1 MVQKICFVTIG
12 ATASFDQL
20 LQAVFSNAFFQALET
35 LEYTHLLLQYGK
47 NGKKLLEELDTSMA
61 AGRKINRHDIEISGF
76 DFNTKGLGQEM
87 WSTKAAQDRAEGV
100 VISHAGSGS
109 ILDALRIRVPL
120 IVVPNTSLLNNH
132 QVELAEELA
141 KQGYLVHGRLD
152 DLPAALRAS
161 EAHRK
166 KLQAWPPN
174 NRGADPSGRGFAGVM
189 DEEMGFYD

>member
-20 LQAVFSNAFFQALET
+20 LQAVLSGEFFQALEA
-35 LEYTHLLLQYGK
+35 LKYTHLLLQYGK
-47 NGKKLLEELDTSMA
+47 NGKRFLEEL
-61 AGRKINRHDIEISGF
+61 GNINRHGIEISGF

-87 WSTKAAQDRAEGV
+87 WSTKAAKDRAEGV
-100 VISHAGSGS
+100 VVSHAGSGS

-120 IVVPNTSLLNNH
+120 IVVPNTSLLHNH
-132 QVELAEELA
+132 QVELAGELS
-141 KQGYLVHGRLD
+141 KQGYLVHGHVD
-152 DLPAALRAS
+152 DLPSALRDS

-174 NRGADPSGRGFAGVM
+174 SHGADPSGRGLAGVM